1 MNEAT
6 QVCEDIDECS
16 KLYSPCGWSE
26 KCVNTPGSYVCVE
39 VTTTTTTKATTTTT
53 PKPVTP
59 KKQETLPPTTTTTTE
74 GNIVVTYPVTTD
86 VPELTTMEEEV
97 CDAYTDKTAVE
108 QAPII
113 VVTTEEPTT
122 TQKPITEKEEVCEA
136 DLK

>member
-39 VTTTTTTKATTTTT
+39 VTTTTTTKAT
-53 PKPVTP
+53 
-59 KKQETLPPTTTTTTE
+59 TTTTTTE

-122 TQKPITEKEEVCEA
+122 TQKPITEEEEVCEA